1 MESPVAPAFDE
12 GLVKYQ
18 ASHENAPPVTEPNL
32 ADLPAMHAACREK
45 NWLGVY
51 ANGISFGNLSVRRN
65 GRIFCTGTGTGA
77 LKKIDLSHLA
87 EVLSFDLKQ
96 NRLASRGPIQAT
108 SEAMT
113 HAAIYEAS
121 PETRAVVHIHSP
133 EFWANALHHIPTTKA
148 EVPYGTPEMAA
159 EIFRLFREAGLA
171 EKKCL
176 AMAGHQDGLIFFG
189 DSLTSA
195 YALAESL
202 SHTFSSKSTP

>member
-1 MESPVAPAFDE
+1 MESPVEPIFDE

-18 ASHENAPPVTEPNL
+18 ASHENAPPFAEPEL
-32 ADLPAMHAACREK
+32 QDLLSMHAACRKK

-51 ANGISFGNLSVRRN
+51 ANGISFGNLSVRRS

-77 LKKIDLSHLA
+77 LAKIDLSHLA

-121 PETRAVVHIHSP
+121 DASAVVHIHSP
-133 EFWANALHHIPTTKA
+133 EFWAKSLHHIPTTKA
-148 EVPYGTPEMAA
+148 EVPYGTPEMAE

-189 DSLTSA
+189 ESLEA
-195 YALAESL
+195 AFDLAETL
-202 SHTFSSKSTP
+202 SKKFVAQ